1 MCYNKYSESEVIQM
15 TDFRKDVKNFLDLLN
30 MGTIEKIEIS
40 VDSAHYVIKTEEE
53 TFLYDLTTEEEIL

>member
-1 MCYNKYSESEVIQM
+1 M

-53 TFLYDLTTEEEIL
+53 TFLYNLTTEEEIF

>member
-15 TDFRKDVKNFLDLLN
+15 TDFRKDVKNFLDLLD

-40 VDSAHYVIKTEEE
+40 VDSAYYVIKTEEE
-53 TFLYDLTTEEEIL
+53 IL

>member
-1 MCYNKYSESEVIQM
+1 M

-40 VDSAHYVIKTEEE
+40 VDFAHYVIKTEEE

>member
-1 MCYNKYSESEVIQM
+1 MCYNKYSEGEVIQM

-40 VDSAHYVIKTEEE
+40 VDFAHYVIKTEEE

>member
-15 TDFRKDVKNFLDLLN
+15 TDFKKDVKNFLDLLN

-40 VDSAHYVIKTEEE
+40 VDSAYYVIKTEEE